1 MGHSVVGLLI
11 SAAAGYWVLTQSEK
25 EKGRVKKMGQL
36 LGLAIIAV
44 SVAGTVCKIY
54 YLTTSS
60 KGAFCPPGPL
70 CPFTGKSSAPSMP
83 PASQK

>member
-1 MGHSVVGLLI
+1 MSHGVSLLLI
-11 SAAAGYWVLTQSEK
+11 SAAAGYWVLAQSEK

-44 SVAGTVCKIY
+44 RVAGTVCKIY
-54 YLTTSS
+54 YLSTSG
-60 KGAFCPPGPL
+60 KGAFCPPSPL
-70 CPFTGKSSAPSMP
+70 CPFTGKSSAPAMP